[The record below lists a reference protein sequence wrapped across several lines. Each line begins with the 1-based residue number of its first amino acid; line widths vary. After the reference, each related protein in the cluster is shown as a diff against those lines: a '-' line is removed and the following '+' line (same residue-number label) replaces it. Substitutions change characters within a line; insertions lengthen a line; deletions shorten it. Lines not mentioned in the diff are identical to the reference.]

1 MGLLEKSP
9 ELSSSLIYQPDCGC
23 IELIKSKEFLLTW
36 KKEKTLKT
44 KHILTATN
52 TFTHCIYYFS
62 SDTKKSI
69 KAYIYKKKLR
79 SETEKE
85 DLQKVPTYVTQED
98 RKALAAFFP
107 SYYLTSILFGPNPA
121 VKWADRFS
129 TSRRKDQD

>member
-1 MGLLEKSP
+1 MGLLKKSP

-23 IELIKSKEFLLTW
+23 IELIKSKEFLLIR

-52 TFTHCIYYFS
+52 TLTHRIYYFS
-62 SDTKKSI
+62 SDIKKSI
-69 KAYIYKKKLR
+69 KAYIKKNLR

-121 VKWADRFS
+121 EKWADRFS